1 MEKRRVF
8 SLLLAAVLAVGILA
22 GCGSN
27 NPAPT
32 STKPSGSGSAPDMVG
47 VSTDPE
53 SLTHE
58 ELVQRSDE
66 IVIGAWQ
73 GAFALFDKGMPV
85 TPDVQVLTDGETTD
99 ITCVNSYNETET
111 WALQDVRDNIHALS
125 EDGGTEG

>member
-1 MEKRRVF
+1 
-8 SLLLAAVLAVGILA
+8 
-22 GCGSN
+22 
-27 NPAPT
+27 
-32 STKPSGSGSAPDMVG
+32 MVG